1 MKSYESRQDTIQ
13 KKNKL
18 KEKKTKKRK
27 KTKKLNTAKMSK
39 THAKKNGIA
48 KLLIIE

>member
-18 KEKKTKKRK
+18 KRK